1 MSETGEVDPSVIG
14 VGTFEVVYQF
24 TSDETNCTNTD
35 TLTIVISDPIV
46 ADAGPDTTVCYNAP
60 LLQLEGYYP
69 EIGVLW
75 SGLSPTASGALID
88 DQLGIINPQLL
99 PPGDY
104 SYMIENGVGTCY
116 TNDEIIVSVD
126 PLPVMLIPSD
136 DTFCGN
142 LWLEELITPNPTG
155 GYWFGDN
162 IEDEQAG
169 IFNTNLPEGEYEVYY
184 TYTHPITQCSDT
196 IPHNVTIHPV
206 PDATFAADPLGC
218 NNSPYPFAQLT
229 TGATSA
235 LWDLGNGDTSNDWIP
250 DYTYPNIGDYTVT
263 LFASNDLGCV
273 DTAYVDV
280 EVTEVPIA
288 EFIMS
293 TDSGCAALEVD
304 FTNISYAP
312 YSSFEWIFADNYF
325 FDASPA
331 TYAFQQGD
339 SIVQYYP
346 QLTVSNLCGFD
357 VFIDEVTVLPNPQM
371 SFVLLNDTA
380 CSPYTA
386 ELLYTGVGLPDEIFW
401 DYGNGQTSTGAIPI
415 FPTYS
420 VDEEEVVFDITVT
433 GENECG
439 VNEFSVPIWIQPNTI
454 QSFFTTNVTSGC
466 PPLEIEVENL
476 SVSTTGVT
484 FDFGDGNFSS
494 DETASNTYY
503 EDGQYILTQYATNG
517 CSYDTSEV
525 IITVHPE
532 PEFTLVAEA
541 PSFCEGEEASFTVQ
555 ATSPGAID
563 WDFGD
568 GGVDS
573 GLNVEYVFDQS
584 GNYVVEATVLSNL
597 WGCVGTESIDVEVYP
612 TPVLNIESDVI
623 NGCSPLEV
631 SFINQST
638 DSDFWTWDFGDQ
650 TANEVISDPTHIFTN
665 NTYEQQTYV
674 VNYNALTLNGCSS
687 SGSLTIDV
695 LPEPIAAFEIDD
707 VLLCGLPSF
716 INLTNTSDGAQAYDW
731 TFNGQNEGGQFEPV
745 FEASYYGDHVVELI
759 ATNTFGCTSYDINTV
774 SVHEYPTPQIM
785 FSPSE
790 GCEPLQ
796 VAFNDISIGSV
807 SSNITIANSDWLIYD
822 GPVPNFPLTI
832 NQSGNFILN
841 MVAIS
846 ADGCMSNLATPEII
860 NVWPLPNADF
870 DAVPVF
876 GVSGDPSQSHPSNTA
891 FEFVNLSSGYVSSSW
906 IFGNGAISNEDSPIV
921 DFVYQGQFPTTL
933 TVISDEGCVSSHSE
947 IVIISSELEIYV
959 PTAFTPSFEGAGTPG
974 INDAFRAEFSDLAL
988 IESFEIQIYNRWGEK
1003 IWESNDPE
1011 EYWLGEVDTNGQYY
1025 VQNEVYNWIIKIQ
1038 SNTWVDNG
1046 KELRGH
1052 VIILR

>member
-1 MSETGEVDPSVIG
+1 M
-14 VGTFEVVYQF
+14 
-24 TSDETNCTNTD
+24 
-35 TLTIVISDPIV
+35 
-46 ADAGPDTTVCYNAP
+46 
-60 LLQLEGYYP
+60 
-69 EIGVLW
+69 
-75 SGLSPTASGALID
+75 
-88 DQLGIINPQLL
+88 
-99 PPGDY
+99 
-104 SYMIENGVGTCY
+104 
-116 TNDEIIVSVD
+116 
-126 PLPVMLIPSD
+126 
-136 DTFCGN
+136 
-142 LWLEELITPNPTG
+142 
-155 GYWFGDN
+155 
-162 IEDEQAG
+162 
-169 IFNTNLPEGEYEVYY
+169 
-184 TYTHPITQCSDT
+184 
-196 IPHNVTIHPV
+196 
-206 PDATFAADPLGC
+206 
-218 NNSPYPFAQLT
+218 
-229 TGATSA
+229 
-235 LWDLGNGDTSNDWIP
+235 
-250 DYTYPNIGDYTVT
+250 
-263 LFASNDLGCV
+263 
-273 DTAYVDV
+273 
-280 EVTEVPIA
+280 
-288 EFIMS
+288 
-293 TDSGCAALEVD
+293 
-304 FTNISYAP
+304 
-312 YSSFEWIFADNYF
+312 
-325 FDASPA
+325 
-331 TYAFQQGD
+331 
-339 SIVQYYP
+339 
-346 QLTVSNLCGFD
+346 
-357 VFIDEVTVLPNPQM
+357 
-371 SFVLLNDTA
+371 
-380 CSPYTA
+380 
-386 ELLYTGVGLPDEIFW
+386 
-401 DYGNGQTSTGAIPI
+401 
-415 FPTYS
+415 
-420 VDEEEVVFDITVT
+420 
-433 GENECG
+433 
-439 VNEFSVPIWIQPNTI
+439 
-454 QSFFTTNVTSGC
+454 
-466 PPLEIEVENL
+466 
-476 SVSTTGVT
+476 
-484 FDFGDGNFSS
+484 
-494 DETASNTYY
+494 
-503 EDGQYILTQYATNG
+503 
-517 CSYDTSEV
+517 
-525 IITVHPE
+525 
-532 PEFTLVAEA
+532 
-541 PSFCEGEEASFTVQ
+541 Q

-563 WDFGD
+563 CDFGD
-568 GGVDS
+568 VGVDS

-796 VAFNDISIGSV
+796 LAFNDISIGSV

-822 GPVPNFPLTI
+822 GPVPNFPLQI
-832 NQSGNFILN
+832 NQSGNFIIN

-1011 EYWLGEVDTNGQYY
+1011 EYWLGEVDTNGQFY

-1046 KELRGH
+1046 KELKGH